1 MLNST
6 KWGMRWYIKH
16 IFIFMILSQ
25 RASTLIIGSFLLI
38 FLLEYDVIEL
48 ELFFARDVVHVLD
61 VLDIPKH
68 VKFLLKIW
76 IFWELWILLE
86 YDLIHS
92 RSSLSWCSRR
102 NESLRISFV
111 EKVNIW
117 ICFKIISV
125 IYDCN
130 SLFILGKDNCFLIH
144 YLTENI
150 CLSFERVCDAGINF
164 LFLMDLRI
172 AFGLLD

>member
-1 MLNST
+1 MLNSA
-6 KWGMRWYIKH
+6 KWGMRWYIKY
-16 IFIFMILSQ
+16 IFIFMIFSQ
-25 RASTLIIGSFLLI
+25 RASTLIIGSFLLV

-92 RSSLSWCSRR
+92 RSSLSWCPRR
-102 NESLRISFV
+102 QDSWPVFFDDEV
-111 EKVNIW
+111 DIW
-117 ICFKIISV
+117 VCFKIVPV
-125 IYDCN
+125 IINYN
-130 SLFILGKDNCFLIH
+130 ALFILRNYYRLLIH
-144 YLTENI
+144 YWTEYFW
-150 CLSFERVCDAGINF
+150 LSFHRVRYTRI
-164 LFLMDLRI
+164 DLV
-172 AFGLLD
+172 